1 MTLLDIELSCL
12 QTPSLSLPEDPS
24 RPSQLLGS
32 QEPEEMGPGSLGPPP
47 QEVVTFKDV
56 AVDFTQEEWGLL
68 DSSQKE
74 LYKEV
79 MVENARNL
87 LSLGLPVI
95 REEVISYFEQ
105 REASWMLDQEGLRS
119 YSPGEIRLGMKEVT
133 AKQSHSLVKT
143 HMQRFI
149 GDGSSDFTWRENRA
163 SHKRIQLLER
173 HYKGFPVPR
182 EEVISYFE
190 QREAS
195 WMLDQ
200 EGLRTYSPG
209 EIILGMKETAAELSH
224 SVIETHKERFMAVL
238 TH

>member
-173 HYKGFPVPR
+173 HYK
-182 EEVISYFE
+182 
-190 QREAS
+190 
-195 WMLDQ
+195 
-200 EGLRTYSPG
+200 
-209 EIILGMKETAAELSH
+209 
-224 SVIETHKERFMAVL
+224 AVL